1 MNRAKID
8 ILQEE
13 ALAIVELEKVLLK
26 QMLDT
31 GLLEQ
36 ADQKAEKTL
45 DQDSAL
51 KYIEVLD
58 GEAHKLQQ
66 LEMVLAVVGTMKA
79 GKSTTIN
86 AIVGTEILPNRNAP
100 MTAIPTLI
108 RHTKGQKQPKLIFTE
123 QAQAPLNQL
132 IKNLDKN
139 IKANAKAVQKL
150 KNDEDL
156 YPLIERIQRK
166 EKIINQADG
175 AEEIF
180 EFLKSIND
188 LVRIAP
194 EFNLEFPFDKYKEV
208 DQLPIIDIEF
218 SHLKELEDKKG
229 RLILLDTPGPN
240 EEGQADRLL
249 DMLEDQLKKA
259 SAVIAVVDYTQFKSE
274 AEAKVIKQLVKIA
287 ETAKDRIYA
296 LVNKFDNNDRNGLDE
311 NAVKKL
317 VENLTNDL
325 VQQDRVYPVSARIGY
340 LANRARQEILENG
353 ELPSKELAWV
363 KDLYQQFNIDGAEAV
378 LAAMNLPMTVDGLKS
393 IIEKKWQESKF
404 SQPLEGIVK
413 MAHDNA
419 AIIALDSAVDK
430 LSDLAGK
437 INNVLELRGQGLD
450 ADPQKLNKLI
460 KDLDHSLN
468 QIKNAEREAEASLK
482 KDRDDFAKGLN
493 TILNNK
499 FSEIQGK
506 LDKEVLNAN
515 MIVDGLKADEQKPVK
530 RDSGLG
536 KLLFGMV
543 KSVTDEVRRN
553 VKIEKN
559 SEVINFGDHKEQALE
574 FVKGIANLI
583 DVESKNMNADIEKQ
597 LKTLLDKFE
606 DNFQHNIIVK
616 ANDELKKLA
625 SHLQES
631 GFKGLNFNLP
641 PRKNLA
647 LNLSPARLMN
657 NALIESEATKT
668 GLRQK
673 TGMFSGVSRWFG
685 SKLNNDWGY
694 EEYDYKVKEYK
705 IDMKVIKT
713 EVSQNF
719 VNNKTALNQS
729 INKDINIPLQNTS
742 SQFFAAFSETVKHL
756 SGDIEQSKKDKE
768 KSKLEQDQLRAKIE
782 GVQQPTKDV
791 LERLEELKKGCEAE
805 YKQKAVI

>member
-1 MNRAKID
+1 MNSAKID

-51 KYIEVLD
+51 KYIEVLN

-86 AIVGTEILPNRNAP
+86 AIVGVEILPNRNAP

-249 DMLEDQLKKA
+249 NMLEDQLKKA

-317 VENLTNDL
+317 VENLTEKLIEQN
-325 VQQDRVYPVSARIGY
+325 RVYPVSARYGY
-340 LANRARQEILENG
+340 LANCAKHELLEDG
-353 ELPSKELAWV
+353 SLPSSEKFPWV
-363 KDLYQQFNIDGAEAV
+363 EDFYDAAGLRRESRRTPENIADGIEDLWSD
-378 LAAMNLPMTVDGLKS
+378 
-393 IIEKKWQESKF
+393 SKF
-404 SQPLEGIVK
+404 SEPLEGIIK
-413 MAHDNA
+413 TAHDNA
-419 AIIALDSAVDK
+419 AIITVQSAVDK
-430 LSDLAGK
+430 LSDLADK

-515 MIVDGLKADEQKPVK
+515 MIVDGLKADEHKPVK

-536 KLLFGMV
+536 KLLFGIV

-574 FVKGIANLI
+574 FVKGISNLI

-606 DNFQHNIIVK
+606 HNFQHNIIVK

-625 SHLQES
+625 SHLQET

-668 GLRQK
+668 GKREK

-705 IDMKVIKT
+705 IDMKVIKN